1 MALVTIYCVQPFWND
16 GRKLAHC
23 TLQQFTDRAAA
34 MRAGERAA
42 WRGAG
47 AVVYSLEGDPERE
60 DWGRPQFLARLG
72 DVPEIGF

>member
-1 MALVTIYCVQPFWND
+1 MHYTRSSAKCIIKNT
-16 GRKLAHC
+16 
-23 TLQQFTDRAAA
+23 

-60 DWGRPQFLARLG
+60 DWGRPQFIARLG